1 MLDCLRKKNNFDFKE
16 LLSADA
22 IIFLKIIYF
31 FLCPQKVE
39 KTTLKSC
46 SEILKFLSA
55 LLPLAAQTEEFMFQN
70 VAYRQTVYRTGLI
83 YNKKFSK
90 KNYRSKAFRKYG
102 LIIWTHNL
110 CAVLFFN
117 D

>member
-70 VAYRQTVYRTGLI
+70 VAYRPTVYKTGGKVLTWFNGI
-83 YNKKFSK
+83 I
-90 KNYRSKAFRKYG
+90 G
-102 LIIWTHNL
+102 LLLFGWRGGTLRFDFKTNTII
-110 CAVLFFN
+110 V
-117 D
+117 